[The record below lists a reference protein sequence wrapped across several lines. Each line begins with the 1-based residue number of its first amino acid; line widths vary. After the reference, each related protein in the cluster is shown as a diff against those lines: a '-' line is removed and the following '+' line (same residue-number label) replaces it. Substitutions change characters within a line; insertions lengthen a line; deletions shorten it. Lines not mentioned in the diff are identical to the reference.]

1 MREGDSKNFVA
12 KSSKKNMSLKL
23 FLRIKRDSNS
33 TSTVL
38 ENLNLQLPTAT
49 IVGQIVLLETNN
61 QVQKGITLYQIL
73 GL

>member
-1 MREGDSKNFVA
+1 MREGGSKNFVA

-49 IVGQIVLLETNN
+49 IVGQIVLSETSN